1 MDNAALHAT
10 EIVPTRLR
18 STSGLRKSMP
28 TLFCLTALS
37 SAACGASEASGTC
50 RLEAQVKRVLC
61 WFSVLLNLIH
71 DLV

>member
-1 MDNAALHAT
+1 
-10 EIVPTRLR
+10 
-18 STSGLRKSMP
+18 MP

-37 SAACGASEASGTC
+37 SAACGASEASGAC

-61 WFSVLLNLIH
+61 WFSVLLNLIN